1 MLKYIYNMTENN
13 SQQQFD
19 NIINKYLENST
30 NLNGANPEF
39 EIRFGTLNEPDIKN
53 NKDISK
59 IKFDNVIQKLKSSG
73 FELLNVN
80 NYTLKIQSEFLNKKT
95 GKIKESNVRIEIE
108 GLHSIQQY
116 CKTNSLQNI
125 PAVFTQKDRAFINDS
140 PVWPIDIYDYNLRA
154 SFQTEKPLSLHS
166 PLVQSIISSWD
177 NSKKTFRY
185 LNRTSFIHSNYPI
198 RIDLSVVKESNS
210 KIVEYEVKGRK
221 KKKIV
226 LIPEYIIQTSQV
238 FENEEKYNIEIEIL
252 NNQVGIGTKF
262 NTGTALSKVMR
273 KSIIC
278 ILSGLQNTNYP
289 VSYNEIRNIGEQY
302 LYLIHGKDYNYK
314 QWLKPKMF
322 LGPSSTTL
330 QIKNIAPINDDAI
343 IPNIRNNYTVT
354 EKADGLRKLLYINK
368 EGKIYLIDTNMN
380 IQFTGAITK
389 NVDLFE
395 TILDGEHILHNK
407 KGEFINLYAAFDVYI
422 VNKKNVRANAFIP
435 SLEESANISTKYRLP
450 VLVSIIENLG
460 AISSFND
467 KPSPIRI
474 EYKKFKAANNDISI
488 FQQCNAIIDQEKQG
502 LFEYEIDG
510 LIFTPGYYG
519 VGTDKPDA
527 AGPLYKTTWQH
538 SFKWK
543 PPQYNTIDFLV
554 STKKDTTGTNDV
566 ISTIF
571 QNGINVNS
579 YEQLS
584 QYKTLILRVGFDEQQ
599 HGYINPCADVINDN
613 ISHND
618 KDKKSQYHPL
628 PFYPTNPSDDNAS
641 VCNVMLS
648 SDENGNKNLM
658 TTENEVF
665 GDDTIVE
672 FSYDFTRE
680 EKWRWVPLRVRY
692 DKTEEYKK
700 KMPMYG
706 NDYRVANNNWHSLH
720 NPITE
725 SMIRTGDNI
734 PDLVRDDDVYYNRIS
749 NTSETDAL
757 CDFHNKFVKRF
768 LVNSISTRG
777 NTLIDY
783 AVGQGGD
790 IPKWIKAKL
799 SFVFGI
805 DLSPDNIENR
815 LKGAC
820 ARYLNFRKDFKV
832 MPYCLFAIGNSSEN
846 IKNGQAFENDKTKMI
861 SKAIFGEGPKDK
873 DKLGMG
879 VYRQYGKASEGFNI
893 SSCQFAL
900 HYFFENKR
908 TLNGF
913 LRNICECT
921 KLGGY
926 FIGGCYNGAS
936 IFEALKDKEPGESI
950 SILENKKKIWQIT
963 KEYKQT
969 AFNNDETSLNYKIN
983 VFQETINKPF
993 PEYLVNFDYLHRMM
1007 ENYGFTTL
1015 SREECNEIGVPSSV
1029 GSFQQLYGLMEQ
1041 EINKNPKKKNDY
1053 GNAQKMSFKDK
1064 QISFY
1069 NNYFIYKKVR
1079 NIDINAVYNTMV
1091 GSSKFQEQMENLD
1104 EEKAQKAASEE
1115 EEEYNETKKIPKKL
1129 KQKLKL

>member
-1 MLKYIYNMTENN
+1 MTGIN

-30 NLNGANPEF
+30 NLNDATPEF
-39 EIRFGTLNEPDIKN
+39 EIRFGTLNEPGIKN

-80 NYTLKIQSEFLNKKT
+80 NYTLKIQSEFLSKKT
-95 GKIKESNVRIEIE
+95 GKITESNVRVEIE

-125 PAVFTQKDRAFINDS
+125 PAIYTQKNKAFINDS
-140 PVWPIDIYDYNLRA
+140 PVWPVDIYDYNLRA
-154 SFQTEKPLSLHS
+154 SFQTEKSLSQHS
-166 PLVQSIISSWD
+166 PFVQNIISSWD
-177 NSKKTFRY
+177 NNKKTFRY
-185 LNRTSFIHSNYPI
+185 LNRTSFIHKDYPI

-210 KIVEYEVKGRK
+210 KIIEYEEKGRK
-221 KKKIV
+221 KKKSI
-226 LIPEYIIQTSQV
+226 LIPEYIIQTAQV

-252 NNQVGIGTKF
+252 NNQVGVGTNY
-262 NTGTALSKVMR
+262 NTGAALSKVMR

-289 VSYNEIRNIGEQY
+289 ISYNEIRKIGDQY
-302 LYLIHGKDYNYK
+302 LKLVHGKDYYDK
-314 QWLKPKMF
+314 MWLKPRMF

-330 QIKNIAPINDDAI
+330 QISNIAPINDDAI

-354 EKADGLRKLLYINK
+354 EKADGMRKLLYINK

-380 IQFTGAITK
+380 IQFTGAMTK
-389 NVDLFE
+389 NIDLFE
-395 TILDGEHILHNK
+395 TLLDGEHILHNK
-407 KGEFINLYAAFDVYI
+407 KGGFINLYAAFDVYI
-422 VNKKNVRANAFIP
+422 VNKKDIRSNSFIP
-435 SLEESANISTKYRLP
+435 SLEETTNISTKYRLP
-450 VLVSIIENLG
+450 VLVNIIENLG

-474 EYKKFKAANNDISI
+474 EYKKFHAANEDISI
-488 FQQCNAIIDQEKQG
+488 FQQCNTIIDQEKQG

-510 LIFTPGYYG
+510 LIFTPAYYG
-519 VGTDKPDA
+519 VGTDKANA
-527 AGPLYKTTWQH
+527 AGPLYKTTWEH

-543 PPQYNTIDFLV
+543 PPQFNTIDFLI
-554 STKKDTTGTNDV
+554 STKKDVSDTKDI
-566 ISTIF
+566 ISTVF
-571 QNGINVNS
+571 QDGINVNS

-584 QYKTLILRVGFDEQQ
+584 QYKTLILRVGFDEKK
-599 HGYINPCADVINDN
+599 HGYINPCADVINDK
-613 ISHND
+613 ISVFQDDNTN
-618 KDKKSQYHPL
+618 KEATYHPL

-641 VCNVMLS
+641 VCNIMLTT
-648 SDENGNKNLM
+648 DENGNKNLM
-658 TTENEVF
+658 TEENEVF

-672 FSYDFTRE
+672 FRYDFNRE

-692 DKTEEYKK
+692 DKTQQYRANNSE
-700 KMPMYG
+700 YG
-706 NDYRVANNNWHSLH
+706 NAYHVANSNWHSLH

-725 SMIRTGDNI
+725 TMLRTGNNI
-734 PDLVRDDDVYYNRIS
+734 PDQLSDDDIYYNRITNTS
-749 NTSETDAL
+749 NTDGL
-757 CDFHNKFVKRF
+757 RDFHNLFVKRL
-768 LVNSISTRG
+768 LVNSVATRG

-790 IPKWIKAKL
+790 FPKWIKAKL

-820 ARYLNFRKDFKV
+820 ARYLNYRKNFKV
-832 MPYCLFAIGNSSEN
+832 MPYGLFVIGNSSEN
-846 IKNGQAFENDKTKMI
+846 IRNGQAFKTEKTKLI
-861 SKAIFGEGPKDK
+861 TKAVFGEGPKDK
-873 DKLGMG
+873 DKLGLG
-879 VYRQYGKASEGFNI
+879 VYRQYGKAIEGFNI

-913 LRNICECT
+913 LRNISECT
-921 KLGGY
+921 KINGY
-926 FIGGCYNGAS
+926 FIGGCYDGTK
-936 IFEALKDKEPGESI
+936 IFDTLKDKEPGESI
-950 SILENKKKIWQIT
+950 SILENKKKMWQIT
-963 KEYKQT
+963 KEYNQT
-969 AFNNDETSLNYKIN
+969 SFDNDQTSLNYKIN
-983 VFQETINKPF
+983 VFQETINKSF

-1015 SREECNEIGVPSSV
+1015 SREECNEIGIPSSV

-1053 GNAQKMSFKDK
+1053 GHALNMTFKEK

-1091 GSSKFQEQMENLD
+1091 GSSKFQEQMEKID
-1104 EEKAQKAASEE
+1104 EETAQNAAYEE
-1115 EEEYNETKKIPKKL
+1115 EEKDNKTKKNPKKL